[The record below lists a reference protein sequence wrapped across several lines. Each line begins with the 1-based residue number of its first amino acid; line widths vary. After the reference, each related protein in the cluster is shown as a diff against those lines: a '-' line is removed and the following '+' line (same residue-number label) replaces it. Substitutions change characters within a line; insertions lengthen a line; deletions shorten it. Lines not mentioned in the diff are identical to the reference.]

1 MKKLFLL
8 DAMALIYRAHFAFQK
23 TPRISSTGMNTS
35 AVFGFANTLLEV
47 ISKEKP
53 THIGVAFDTPT
64 PTFRHVQFE
73 AYKAQRQAQPED
85 ITIAIPYIKRLCEAM
100 NIPMLIMPGYEADD
114 VIGTIAKRAAR
125 DHDDMEIYMMTPDK
139 DYGQL
144 VEERIF
150 MYKPAYMGK
159 GVEVLG
165 ITEICERWGI
175 DDVMKVIDILGLMGD
190 ASDNIPGIPGIGEKT
205 AQKLIEEYGSVEN
218 LIANV
223 DKLKGKQQENVRNFA
238 EQGLLSKELATIH
251 CEVPVTFDEE
261 DLKMSEVNKE
271 LLSPLLD
278 ELEFRTLRRRLL
290 GDEAMSSEQSTVSS
304 KQIAT
309 SSKKVVAPSGQM
321 DMFSSLAPEKQ
332 LDIFSANG
340 EEENKSE
347 NQNPKSTI
355 HTTVHQYHLI
365 DTPELRQSLIHFLS
379 LQDAIC
385 FDTETTSVDA
395 VEAEL
400 VGMSFAYRAGEGYY
414 IPVPANRAEA
424 QAIVDEFKP
433 IFLNEKIE
441 KIAQNIKYDLMVLS
455 QYGVEI
461 KGKTYDTML
470 AHYIIEPEKRHGMD
484 ILAEDFLN
492 YTPVSIE
499 EIIGKKGVKQ
509 GNMRD
514 ADIEKVKEYAAED
527 ADITLQLRD
536 KLHPILAQNPSAVK
550 LFEDVEMPLTQVLC
564 DIEMEGVKLDIE
576 FLATMSKVLEKDM
589 LEVQTRVFELAGQE
603 FNLSSPK
610 QLGEILFDKLKLDS
624 KAKKTK
630 TGQYMTGEDILLK
643 LESQNHE
650 IARKILDFRE
660 LQKLKSTYVDAL
672 PQLISPKT
680 GRIHTSFNQAVT
692 ATGRLS
698 STNPNLQNIPIRTAR
713 GREIRKAFI
722 PKNDDFLILSA
733 DYSQIELR
741 IMAAFAKDESMI
753 EAFNQGRDIHAT
765 TAAKVFNVSLD
776 EVTSE
781 MRRKAKTVNFGI
793 IYGVSAFG
801 LAEQVGVSRTEAKEL
816 IDNYW
821 KEFPA
826 IKKYMNDAV
835 ITARDN
841 GYVETILGRRRYL
854 RDINSQNM
862 VERGFAERNA
872 VNAPIQGSAADM
884 IKIAMIKVN
893 DFIKQE
899 KLQSRII
906 LTVHDELVFD
916 VHKSELELMKTKVNE
931 LMVNAIP
938 FPVKMETGMGVGLN
952 WLEAH

>member
-23 TPRISSTGMNTS
+23 TPRITSTGMNTS

-85 ITIAIPYIKRLCEAM
+85 ISIAIPYIKRLCAAM

-114 VIGTIAKRAAR
+114 VIGTIAKLAAR
-125 DHDDMEIYMMTPDK
+125 EHEDMEIFMMTPDK

-165 ITEICERWGI
+165 VAEICERWGI

-218 LIANV
+218 LIANA

-238 EQGLLSKELATIH
+238 AQGILSKELATIMLS
-251 CEVPVTFDEE
+251 VPVDFHEE
-261 DLKMSEVNKE
+261 SLRLTEVDKE

-278 ELEFRTLRRRLL
+278 ELEFRTLRRRML
-290 GDEAMSSEQSTVSS
+290 GEEVSNDQLSVSS
-304 KQIAT
+304 KQVSTNA
-309 SSKKVVAPSGQM
+309 KKIVASSGQM
-321 DMFSSLAPEKQ
+321 DMFGSLIPEKQ
-332 LDIFSANG
+332 LDIFSTNDIAFESNI
-340 EEENKSE
+340 ELLKS
-347 NQNPKSTI
+347 NIYTK
-355 HTTVHQYHLI
+355 VHQYHLI
-365 DTPELRQSLIHFLS
+365 NTPELRQSLIHFLS

-400 VGMSFAYRAGEGYY
+400 VGMSFAYRKGEGYY
-414 IPVPANRAEA
+414 VPVPANPSEA

-441 KIAQNIKYDLMVLS
+441 KIAQNIKYDLMVLT
-455 QYGVEI
+455 QFGVEV

-536 KLHPILAQNPSAVK
+536 KLHPILAQNPSAVR

-564 DIEMEGVKLDIE
+564 DIEMEGVKLDID
-576 FLATMSKVLEKDM
+576 FLEAMSKVLEKDM
-589 LEVQTRVFELAGQE
+589 LEVQTIIFGLAGQD
-603 FNLSSPK
+603 FNINSPK
-610 QLGEILFDKLKLDS
+610 QLGEILFDKLKLDP

-630 TGQYMTGEDILLK
+630 TGQYMTGEDILSK
-643 LESQNHE
+643 LELQNHE

-698 STNPNLQNIPIRTAR
+698 STNPNLQNIPIRTVR

-801 LAEQVGVSRTEAKEL
+801 LAAQIGVSRTEAKEL

-821 KEFPA
+821 KEFPS

-835 ITARDN
+835 IIARDK

-899 KLQSRII
+899 KFQSRII

-931 LMVNAIP
+931 LMINAIP